1 MTVPE
6 EEVSYICYRCIDDEF
21 LSDEVRESGRCRGC
35 AYCGEVGETWT
46 LLTLANRIH
55 VALQEHFE
63 VTSIDPD
70 DHSDIM
76 VRLGLTQ
83 WEREGEHVTHVIA
96 DMAGLTEA
104 TAIDLTNLLRK
115 IHYSYPDEKEGALNP
130 YGYDAFYEE
139 RAPDTDEFVN
149 TWDKFRHDIQSR
161 ARFFNERAK
170 EALTE
175 IFGDLYEHKTTSAGS
190 LFWEA
195 GPGDSE
201 GFFWRA
207 CNALSEEHLKVI
219 LESPASEIGPPP
231 SESALSGRMNP
242 IGIPVFYGALDKSTC
257 VSEIRPPVGSY
268 VVLGKF
274 ELRRKVIL
282 LDLDALEKI
291 RVNVSYF
298 DSEYSI
304 RRARAAFLRHLVGEV
319 SRPVMPQDENAEYIA
334 TQTVA
339 EFLANVVSPRLD
351 GIVFWSSQTGSVGRN
366 VVLFNHARG
375 VERDAI
381 LKGAEIEVYP
391 PHDDEDGWE
400 DPTIYVFR
408 ILPPDLPKE
417 SPSETEPRD
426 LPDALSTQSSNEY
439 EPEGEVSQIARMEP
453 TLKLDIESIVVLKIK
468 AVEYTHECIPVS
480 WSEVKKDEDSSAGY
494 PWD

>member
-1 MTVPE
+1 
-6 EEVSYICYRCIDDEF
+6 
-21 LSDEVRESGRCRGC
+21 
-35 AYCGEVGETWT
+35 
-46 LLTLANRIH
+46 
-55 VALQEHFE
+55 
-63 VTSIDPD
+63 
-70 DHSDIM
+70 
-76 VRLGLTQ
+76 
-83 WEREGEHVTHVIA
+83 
-96 DMAGLTEA
+96 
-104 TAIDLTNLLRK
+104 
-115 IHYSYPDEKEGALNP
+115 
-130 YGYDAFYEE
+130 
-139 RAPDTDEFVN
+139 
-149 TWDKFRHDIQSR
+149 
-161 ARFFNERAK
+161 
-170 EALTE
+170 
-175 IFGDLYEHKTTSAGS
+175 
-190 LFWEA
+190 
-195 GPGDSE
+195 
-201 GFFWRA
+201 
-207 CNALSEEHLKVI
+207 
-219 LESPASEIGPPP
+219 
-231 SESALSGRMNP
+231 
-242 IGIPVFYGALDKSTC
+242 
-257 VSEIRPPVGSY
+257 
-268 VVLGKF
+268 
-274 ELRRKVIL
+274 
-282 LDLDALEKI
+282 
-291 RVNVSYF
+291 
-298 DSEYSI
+298 
-304 RRARAAFLRHLVGEV
+304 
-319 SRPVMPQDENAEYIA
+319 MPQDENAEYIA